1 MPSSPIKADPADPA
15 HARLAANASTQR
27 GDPSSTVADR
37 ADTAVRQVEPFTA
50 GALERVK
57 ARGGPSSEENPR
69 EPARFLTTFLQG
81 VRIAGRSRTGRRFA
95 DDALTAAMRLS
106 DRAKRQPRHR
116 TAPSRR
122 LRRTIVLYRSIQKE
136 NTMELHLKDKVA
148 VVTGASKGI
157 GLAVVERLAGEG
169 AKVVAGSRTST
180 PELDALAAKHDVT
193 VVSVDL
199 STAEGAERLVQQAV
213 EKYGR
218 IDVLVNNVG
227 AAEPRESFLKVTD
240 EDWRRIFDLTFF
252 SAVRTS
258 RAALPHLVQAGG
270 GSIVNIS
277 SINARLPFP
286 TVVDYS
292 AAKAALTNLNKALSE
307 EFAPQ
312 GVRVNAVS
320 PGPVR
325 TPFWTA
331 PGAFAD
337 ATAAAAGVT
346 AQEAL
351 DVVLPQSMGISS
363 GRITEAHEV
372 ADLTLF
378 LASPVAGNITGAEI
392 IIDGGQVKTL

>member
-1 MPSSPIKADPADPA
+1 
-15 HARLAANASTQR
+15 
-27 GDPSSTVADR
+27 
-37 ADTAVRQVEPFTA
+37 
-50 GALERVK
+50 
-57 ARGGPSSEENPR
+57 
-69 EPARFLTTFLQG
+69 
-81 VRIAGRSRTGRRFA
+81 
-95 DDALTAAMRLS
+95 
-106 DRAKRQPRHR
+106 
-116 TAPSRR
+116 
-122 LRRTIVLYRSIQKE
+122 
-136 NTMELHLKDKVA
+136 MELHLKDKVA